1 MEAAESRGLRGKRRA
16 GGCPRERTG
25 RARSLRRSLADQA
38 RHIVAVS
45 HRKRHLNALVSQS
58 SKITT
63 ITFQILKRPA

>member
-45 HRKRHLNALVSQS
+45 HRKRHLNALAC
-58 SKITT
+58 
-63 ITFQILKRPA
+63 RPPVRAAHVVHPVRAP